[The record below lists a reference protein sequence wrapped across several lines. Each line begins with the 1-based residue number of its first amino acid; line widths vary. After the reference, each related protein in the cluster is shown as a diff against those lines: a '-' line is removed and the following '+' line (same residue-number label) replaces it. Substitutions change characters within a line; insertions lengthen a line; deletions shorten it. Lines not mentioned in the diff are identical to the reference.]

1 MNLIAFCRLLQK
13 VWLWKMKGRE
23 IGAQELLSEGSALR
37 KDNLQM

>member
-1 MNLIAFCRLLQK
+1 
-13 VWLWKMKGRE
+13 MKGRE